1 MNKYRNTLAV
11 FVPLLLMFVILL
23 SACAPQTV
31 VSTVV
36 VTQEVEKEVVVT
48 KEVEVVVTE
57 IVEVV
62 STPEPEKE
70 MTTYER
76 MLATGKT
83 TVASYN
89 EVPHNYF
96 DPTTGEFSGVD
107 WDIMKYIMDKWGV
120 TEINPIVAD
129 WSALIP
135 GLEARRWDFIS
146 VGMSITDKREEV
158 IDFSIPA
165 FAYGMA
171 FVVPEGNPENLNSTS
186 DLPGHRVGAILGS
199 ITYEAA
205 LEMEGVEAVPYSTH
219 NDMINDLV
227 AGRIDVVWA
236 DEIVSGY
243 AQVQNPQPVE
253 IIQYG
258 DKEFV
263 PTGAGFNSDD
273 DDLREA
279 WNKEIEQMLAD
290 GTMLKILENYGL
302 TQANIDAISK

>member
-1 MNKYRNTLAV
+1 
-11 FVPLLLMFVILL
+11 
-23 SACAPQTV
+23 
-31 VSTVV
+31 
-36 VTQEVEKEVVVT
+36 
-48 KEVEVVVTE
+48 
-57 IVEVV
+57 
-62 STPEPEKE
+62 

-76 MLATGKT
+76 MLATHST
-83 TVASYN
+83 TVGSYN

-107 WDIMKYIMDKWGV
+107 WDIMKYILDKWGV

-135 GLEARRWDFIS
+135 GLQARRWDFIS

-158 IDFSIPA
+158 IDFSIPE
-165 FAYGMA
+165 FAYGLA
-171 FVVPEGNPENLNSTS
+171 LVVPEGNPENLKSTA
-186 DLPGHRVGAILGS
+186 DFKGHRIGAILGS
-199 ITYEAA
+199 TTYEAA
-205 LEMEGVEAVPYSTH
+205 LAMEGVEAVPYSTH

-227 AGRIDVVWA
+227 AGRIDAVWA

-253 IIQYG
+253 IIGYD

-279 WNKEIEQMLAD
+279 WNKEIEQMIAD
-290 GTMLKILENYGL
+290 GTMLKILQKYGL
-302 TQANIDAISK
+302 TQANIDSIQR